1 MQALEK
7 LVGEKVRA
15 IGVSNFNI
23 AKLEKLAKVQKI
35 VPAVNQVRKILYDI
49 KNKVD
54 IIVYRSSYTL
64 SCLKKICSNT
74 VKNTTLLVS
83 LIYKI
88 EQDRVCNMI

>member
-1 MQALEK
+1 VQALEK

-54 IIVYRSSYTL
+54 IIVYRSSYTP
-64 SCLKKICSNT
+64 SYLKKICSNT

-88 EQDRVCNMI
+88 E